1 MSEFSSFDQAAEAL
15 AAAVGGGDAQSG
27 TPESTL
33 GNTATPYT
41 PPEAQPNQP
50 EQPGTTQGDQGTTQ
64 EQQFLDSKSIDLT
77 QLDEN
82 SRSFLEAR
90 EREMQAAFT
99 RKTQEL
105 AAQRAEAEQ
114 AMQFLTE
121 LNSNPEFAYEVSQ
134 RLSGEL
140 ERLGYNQ
147 EAAPDPYAEVG
158 DDPYLAK
165 INELEQWK
173 NQQEQRIRE
182 GEAASRIDRET
193 AVIQAENPN
202 WGEEDFNSVYG
213 LALAHG
219 GDIRAAAASY
229 KAMTDRSI
237 QRYLDQKA
245 SVPAT
250 FQNQPSQSGHAEAP
264 PEGFTSVTDK
274 RLHSAALERLRA
286 EGYS

>member
-15 AAAVGGGDAQSG
+15 AAAVGGDAQSG

-33 GNTATPYT
+33 GNTPFSPT
-41 PPEAQPNQP
+41 PEAPSQPS
-50 EQPGTTQGDQGTTQ
+50 ESGTTQGDNGITQ
-64 EQQFLDSKSIDLT
+64 EQQRFLDSKSIDLS
-77 QLDEN
+77 QLDES
-82 SRSFLEAR
+82 SRAFLEAR

-114 AMQFLTE
+114 AMQFLNE

-134 RLSGEL
+134 RLNGEL
-140 ERLGYNQ
+140 ERLGFGQ
-147 EAAPDPYAEVG
+147 EANLNDQYGVEE

-182 GEAASRIDRET
+182 AEAASRIDRES
-193 AVIQAENPN
+193 AVIQAENPHY
-202 WGEEDFNSVYG
+202 GEDDFNAIYG

-219 GDIRAAAASY
+219 GDIRAAAESY
-229 KAMTDRSI
+229 KAMNDRAI
-237 QRYLDQKA
+237 QKYLDQKA

-250 FQNQPSQSGHAEAP
+250 FQNQPSQSGHAEVPA
-264 PEGFTSVTDK
+264 EGFTSVTDK
-274 RLHSAALERLRA
+274 NLRAAALERLRA
-286 EGYS
+286 EGYE

>member
-15 AAAVGGGDAQSG
+15 AAAVGGDAQSG

-33 GNTATPYT
+33 GNQPYT
-41 PPEAQPNQP
+41 PPAEAPSQH
-50 EQPGTTQGDQGTTQ
+50 EQPGTTQGDQGTNQ
-64 EQQFLDSKSIDLT
+64 EEQQRFLDSKSIDLT

-82 SRSFLEAR
+82 SRAFLEAR

-114 AMQFLTE
+114 AMQFLNE
-121 LNSNPEFAYEVSQ
+121 LNSNPEFALEVSQ
-134 RLSGEL
+134 RLTSEL
-140 ERLGYNQ
+140 ANLGLTDSSLNQDYNQ
-147 EAAPDPYAEVG
+147 VEE

-182 GEAASRIDRET
+182 AEAASRIDRET
-193 AVIQAENPN
+193 AVIQSDNPHY
-202 WGEEDFNSVYG
+202 GEEDFNAIYG

-219 GDIRAAAASY
+219 GNIRAAADAY
-229 KAMTDRSI
+229 KSMNDRAI
-237 QRYLDQKA
+237 QKYLDQKA

-250 FQNQPSQSGHAEAP
+250 FQNQPSQTGHAEAP
-264 PEGFTSVTDK
+264 QEGFKSLGDK
-274 RLHSAALERLRA
+274 GLRAAALERLRA
-286 EGYS
+286 EGYE